1 MRARTLWFPV
11 GSGLFNFVV
20 LRLGSC
26 SYECKLC
33 LTLHNNEGNYLAHTQ
48 GKRHQTNLAKRAAR
62 EAKEAPAQ
70 PQPHKRK
77 VSVRKTGMALI
88 FFSGIDGVVLVF

>member
-1 MRARTLWFPV
+1 M
-11 GSGLFNFVV
+11 
-20 LRLGSC
+20 
-26 SYECKLC
+26 
-33 LTLHNNEGNYLAHTQ
+33 AHTQ

-77 VSVRKTGMALI
+77 VSVRKTGAYFI
-88 FFSGIDGVVLVF
+88 FVSQTFCRTPGGHVRIWSITCLNLVDLVDG

>member
-1 MRARTLWFPV
+1 M
-11 GSGLFNFVV
+11 
-20 LRLGSC
+20 
-26 SYECKLC
+26 
-33 LTLHNNEGNYLAHTQ
+33 AHTQ

-77 VSVRKTGMALI
+77 VSVRKTGKQANPFSFI
-88 FFSGIDGVVLVF
+88 FFHYNLVPVSESFCRTLSVLV

>member
-1 MRARTLWFPV
+1 M
-11 GSGLFNFVV
+11 
-20 LRLGSC
+20 
-26 SYECKLC
+26 
-33 LTLHNNEGNYLAHTQ
+33 AHTQ

-77 VSVRKTGMALI
+77 VNVRKTGMSSHSFLFLLLVYGFYAVMAYCCVTIVL
-88 FFSGIDGVVLVF
+88 GIVCGYEIGD

>member
-1 MRARTLWFPV
+1 MICVV
-11 GSGLFNFVV
+11 GFLFV
-20 LRLGSC
+20 C

-77 VSVRKTGMALI
+77 VSVRKTGI
-88 FFSGIDGVVLVF
+88 FYHFFQPLCQILSVRDYCDEK